1 MRRLVALLCVL
12 YKCLMLAEKKKR
24 EEIDKKW
31 KKDRL
36 TCLLLHMLSTARYND
51 SNVDDTG

>member
-1 MRRLVALLCVL
+1 MQ
-12 YKCLMLAEKKKR
+12 KEEER